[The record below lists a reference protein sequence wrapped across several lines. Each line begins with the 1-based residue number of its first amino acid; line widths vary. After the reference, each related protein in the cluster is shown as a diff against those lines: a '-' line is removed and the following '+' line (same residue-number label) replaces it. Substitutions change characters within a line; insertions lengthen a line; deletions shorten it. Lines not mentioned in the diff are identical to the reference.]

1 VVKKEPNLMVH
12 MSGVD
17 IPDDYN
23 IQEAWDKA
31 CRAFAHMAQAD
42 LTASPRLSVDE
53 VLEEIR
59 RKQDDDEEKHKKY
72 RAAKDVISKTGNFI
86 MVLGGIAAQ
95 GASMVSI
102 YSDRGGDDGDD
113 DDDVFAEIF

>member
-1 VVKKEPNLMVH
+1 

-17 IPDDYN
+17 LPDDYN

-31 CRAFAHMAQAD
+31 CRAFARMTQVD
-42 LTASPRLSVDE
+42 LTASPKLSVDE
-53 VLEEIR
+53 VLEDIR
-59 RKQDDDEEKHKKY
+59 RKQIDDEEKHKKY
-72 RAAKDVISKTGNFI
+72 RAAKDVISNTGKLI

-102 YSDRGGDDGDD
+102 FISW
-113 DDDVFAEIF
+113 